1 MQEQPIRVLM
11 SKPGLDS
18 HWRGILVVSL
28 ALRNAGMEVIY
39 GGNQT
44 AAEIAEA
51 AVQEDVDVVGLSIL
65 SAGHLRLI
73 AEAIEALRRKGKDD
87 VLLLVGGTI
96 PHDDISQLKE
106 LGVDEVF
113 LPGTPLENI
122 VDYVQHHMAS
132 RQAS

>member
-1 MQEQPIRVLM
+1 M

-44 AAEIAEA
+44 ADEIAES

-65 SAGHLRLI
+65 SPGHPRLI
-73 AEAIEALRRKGKDD
+73 AETVDALRRKGKDD

-96 PHDDISQLKE
+96 PHEDIPQLKE

-113 LPGTPLENI
+113 LPGAPLDSI
-122 VDYVQHHMAS
+122 VDYVQRQMAS
-132 RQAS
+132 RRTSAR